1 MIRLLSIVIMI
12 TISSTAF
19 SRDIYGYIKDGKG
32 TPVPNADVR
41 IMQKHRSIFIGQT
54 ETDSIGMFR
63 VGNVPE
69 DTITIN
75 VSSVGFELKEV
86 ELYNYSCPL
95 HITLL
100 EKVHALDE
108 VTVTANSTVLYKN
121 KVSFFPSKKEKK
133 ISNGGYNL
141 LYNMPI
147 SVLSVN
153 PLLKSIT
160 TNMGDGVEVFINGIP
175 ASSVEVQNIRT
186 EDVKKVEYLEQPSD
200 PRFNNARYALNIV
213 VARYDRGGYTKID
226 GQQRFVTP
234 SGNYSVYTHYE
245 LGKMAYDLLGGFEYD
260 KQSHFGERSNTV
272 YNFPNL
278 TMDKSDYKMGKTKT
292 KQGYA
297 TFRAKYVSDS
307 MTIANSVGV
316 QINRTPY
323 RNLSGNTSIMLEDRE
338 VPDEFT
344 FESHRDER
352 YYSFEWNGDYFLR
365 LKNNFDL
372 TSELTASYM
381 KTSQDYDYSTL
392 GQSILND
399 IEEDAWNFKVNATL
413 RKRLRAVSF
422 GLNLI
427 SSYNGNTIHYLGTTP
442 SNVKVTDWYVM
453 PRLVFNLSTGKF
465 RVNGNVGVSYE

>member
-32 TPVPNADVR
+32 APVPNADVR

-147 SVLSVN
+147 SVLYDYEFN
-153 PLLKSIT
+153 FTLPTKRFLELLQ
-160 TNMGDGVEVFINGIP
+160 
-175 ASSVEVQNIRT
+175 ASR
-186 EDVKKVEYLEQPSD
+186 
-200 PRFNNARYALNIV
+200 
-213 VARYDRGGYTKID
+213 
-226 GQQRFVTP
+226 
-234 SGNYSVYTHYE
+234 
-245 LGKMAYDLLGGFEYD
+245 D
-260 KQSHFGERSNTV
+260 K
-272 YNFPNL
+272 
-278 TMDKSDYKMGKTKT
+278 
-292 KQGYA
+292 
-297 TFRAKYVSDS
+297 
-307 MTIANSVGV
+307 
-316 QINRTPY
+316 
-323 RNLSGNTSIMLEDRE
+323 
-338 VPDEFT
+338 
-344 FESHRDER
+344 
-352 YYSFEWNGDYFLR
+352 
-365 LKNNFDL
+365 NFD
-372 TSELTASYM
+372 
-381 KTSQDYDYSTL
+381 K
-392 GQSILND
+392 
-399 IEEDAWNFKVNATL
+399 
-413 RKRLRAVSF
+413 
-422 GLNLI
+422 
-427 SSYNGNTIHYLGTTP
+427 
-442 SNVKVTDWYVM
+442 
-453 PRLVFNLSTGKF
+453 
-465 RVNGNVGVSYE
+465 

>member
-54 ETDSIGMFR
+54 VTDSIGMFR

-95 HITLL
+95 HIILL
-100 EKVHALDE
+100 EKYTHLMK
-108 VTVTANSTVLYKN
+108 SRLLQIQLYFTRTRFHF
-121 KVSFFPSKKEKK
+121 SIKKEKK

-186 EDVKKVEYLEQPSD
+186 EDVKKLSIW
-200 PRFNNARYALNIV
+200 NNHLIRV
-213 VARYDRGGYTKID
+213 
-226 GQQRFVTP
+226 
-234 SGNYSVYTHYE
+234 
-245 LGKMAYDLLGGFEYD
+245 
-260 KQSHFGERSNTV
+260 
-272 YNFPNL
+272 L
-278 TMDKSDYKMGKTKT
+278 TMH
-292 KQGYA
+292 A
-297 TFRAKYVSDS
+297 T
-307 MTIANSVGV
+307 
-316 QINRTPY
+316 
-323 RNLSGNTSIMLEDRE
+323 
-338 VPDEFT
+338 
-344 FESHRDER
+344 H
-352 YYSFEWNGDYFLR
+352 
-365 LKNNFDL
+365 
-372 TSELTASYM
+372 
-381 KTSQDYDYSTL
+381 
-392 GQSILND
+392 
-399 IEEDAWNFKVNATL
+399 
-413 RKRLRAVSF
+413 
-422 GLNLI
+422 
-427 SSYNGNTIHYLGTTP
+427 
-442 SNVKVTDWYVM
+442 
-453 PRLVFNLSTGKF
+453 
-465 RVNGNVGVSYE
+465 